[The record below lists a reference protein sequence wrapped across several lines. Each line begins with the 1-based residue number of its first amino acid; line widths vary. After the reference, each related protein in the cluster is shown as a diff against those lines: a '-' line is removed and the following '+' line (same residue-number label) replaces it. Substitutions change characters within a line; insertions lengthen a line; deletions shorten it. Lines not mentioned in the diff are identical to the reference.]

1 MLHLISEHKSKN
13 VLFQCLLG
21 KSNLQ
26 VLKWKGGNLRVRGDD
41 VKRFFGNWFESEPF
55 LAKTFLPRA
64 GKVAIRCT
72 EMPRSGSYNSRI
84 GWLKIQIFSGCLLLI
99 FWFVNLNWNIFS
111 CCFEGKSYFVVTLST
126 WCIVSVRSGLTQR
139 ITGFLWLS
147 AGSVFQAT
155 RTRSDPHPQHPQAGP
170 VPQCSAKLCIQPSL
184 LCRYDSANFWRT
196 NVIFV

>member
-84 GWLKIQIFSGCLLLI
+84 GWLKIQIFSGFLLLI
-99 FWFVNLNWNIFS
+99 FWFVNLNWNVFS
-111 CCFEGKSYFVVTLST
+111 YCFEGKF
-126 WCIVSVRSGLTQR
+126 C
-139 ITGFLWLS
+139 F
-147 AGSVFQAT
+147 
-155 RTRSDPHPQHPQAGP
+155 HPQNMMYSLCEIRPHSTHHRLFVA
-170 VPQCSAKLCIQPSL
+170 QCRVSFSGNKNQVWSPPPGWSSPTVQCKTLHKNHHCCADMI
-184 LCRYDSANFWRT
+184 SANFWRT